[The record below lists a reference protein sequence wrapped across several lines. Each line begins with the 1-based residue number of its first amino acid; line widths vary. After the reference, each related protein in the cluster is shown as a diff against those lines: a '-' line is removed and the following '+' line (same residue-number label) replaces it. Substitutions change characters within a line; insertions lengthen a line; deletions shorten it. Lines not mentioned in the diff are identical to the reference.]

1 MTDQSHSKPIMTNLL
16 ARKSLVIFSPI
27 AMPWMRTLNIT
38 SISSID
44 QSLCWSVT
52 KVSWGTSPAAP
63 QGWSAI
69 RPPMRQLWWKEPTKE
84 WFIWKVQYF
93 QRFREINSSLHL
105 IYNKENNYYGKIFRE
120 IDLRMV
126 LHRHYLCIIISE
138 KKSIWMT
145 EFFLQNFR
153 EIKTGL
159 LNDGFTKN
167 WQLQFWFHSVH
178 TALYCGNFGISLPRF
193 YRKNSVKLTF
203 Y

>member
-93 QRFREINSSLHL
+93 HRFREISSILHL
-105 IYNKENNYYGKIFRE
+105 IIFIRKTIGE
-120 IDLRMV
+120 
-126 LHRHYLCIIISE
+126 
-138 KKSIWMT
+138 KSISW
-145 EFFLQNFR
+145 NW
-153 EIKTGL
+153 
-159 LNDGFTKN
+159 FTN
-167 WQLQFWFHSVH
+167 
-178 TALYCGNFGISLPRF
+178 GIAF
-193 YRKNSVKLTF
+193 VIMHYDNSVEKYYIMQSRFLLKNQHFFRQMIFCTKEVT
-203 Y
+203 